1 MTVQELSKAL
11 SPMGY
16 TVEDTDDVVRII
28 VDPSDFIRG
37 APKLSGD
44 LQRVGWRRSYSYRSS
59 RPLTKAEAEVWDRH
73 LHPLNYLEPLAY
85 PKMPKVKKPKRTEPE
100 EETYVQLSFF

>member
-1 MTVQELSKAL
+1 MTVQELTKAL

-37 APKLSGD
+37 APKLQKD
-44 LQRVGWRRSYSYRSS
+44 LRAVGWRRSFSYRSS
-59 RPLTKAEAEVWDRH
+59 RPLSKEESAMWDKF
-73 LHPLNYLEPLAY
+73 LHPLDYLEPEK
-85 PKMPKVKKPKRTEPE
+85 PKPIPKPKKPKRTEPE
-100 EETYVQLSFF
+100 EDYVQLSLF

>member
-1 MTVQELSKAL
+1 MTVQELTKAL

-37 APKLSGD
+37 APKLQKD
-44 LQRVGWRRSYSYRSS
+44 LRAVGWRRSFSYRSS
-59 RPLTKAEAEVWDRH
+59 RPLSKEESAMWDKF
-73 LHPLNYLEPLAY
+73 LHPLDYLDAEPVK
-85 PKMPKVKKPKRTEPE
+85 PKPKKPKKPKQAGAE
-100 EETYVQLSFF
+100 EDYVQLSLF

>member
-16 TVEDTDDVVRII
+16 TVEDTEDVVRII

-37 APKLSGD
+37 APKLQKD
-44 LQRVGWRRSYSYRSS
+44 LEKVGWRRSYSYCAS
-59 RPLTKAEAEVWDRH
+59 RLLTEAEAEAWDRH
-73 LHPLNYLEPLAY
+73 LHPLDYLEPLAY
-85 PKMPKVKKPKRTEPE
+85 PKMPKVKKPKQTEPE
-100 EETYVQLSFF
+100 EETYIQLSLF

>member
-16 TVEDTDDVVRII
+16 TVEDTEDVVRII

-37 APKLSGD
+37 APKLQKD
-44 LQRVGWRRSYSYRSS
+44 LEKVGWRRSYSYRSS
-59 RPLTKAEAEVWDRH
+59 RPLSKEEGEMWDRF
-73 LHPLNYLEPLAY
+73 LHPLDYLESEPVK
-85 PKMPKVKKPKRTEPE
+85 PKPKKPKRTEAE
-100 EETYVQLSFF
+100 EEYVQLSLF

>member
-16 TVEDTDDVVRII
+16 TVEDTEDVVRII

-37 APKLSGD
+37 APKLHKD
-44 LQRVGWRRSYSYRSS
+44 LLAVGWRRSFSYRAS
-59 RPLTKAEAEVWDRH
+59 RPLTKEESAMWDRF
-73 LHPLNYLEPLAY
+73 LHPLDYLEPEPVK
-85 PKMPKVKKPKRTEPE
+85 PKLKKPKRTEPE
-100 EETYVQLSFF
+100 EETYIQLSLF

>member
-16 TVEDTDDVVRII
+16 TVEDTEDVVRII

-37 APKLSGD
+37 APKLHRD
-44 LQRVGWRRSYSYRSS
+44 LKAVGWRRSFSYRAS
-59 RPLTKAEAEVWDRH
+59 RPLTKNESEMWDRFM
-73 LHPLNYLEPLAY
+73 HPLDYLDTEPVK
-85 PKMPKVKKPKRTEPE
+85 PKPKKPKPKRTEPK
-100 EETYVQLSFF
+100 EETYIQLSLF

>member
-16 TVEDTDDVVRII
+16 TVEDTEDVVRIT

-44 LQRVGWRRSYSYRSS
+44 LQKVGWRRSYSYRAS
-59 RPLTKAEAEVWDRH
+59 RPLTKAEQKEWDRH
-73 LHPLNYLEPLAY
+73 LHPLDYLEIEKLK
-85 PKMPKVKKPKRTEPE
+85 PKPKKPKRTEPE
-100 EETYVQLSFF
+100 EEYVQLSLF

>member
-16 TVEDTDDVVRII
+16 TVEDTGDVVRII

-37 APKLSGD
+37 APKLHKD
-44 LQRVGWRRSYSYRSS
+44 LKAVGWRRSFSYRSS
-59 RPLTKAEAEVWDRH
+59 RPLTKNESAMWDRF
-73 LHPLNYLEPLAY
+73 LHPLDYLDVEPVK
-85 PKMPKVKKPKRTEPE
+85 PKPKKPKRTEPE
-100 EETYVQLSFF
+100 EEYIQLSLF

>member
-11 SPMGY
+11 SLMGY
-16 TVEDTDDVVRII
+16 TVEDMEDVVRII

-37 APKLSGD
+37 APKLHKD
-44 LQRVGWRRSYSYRSS
+44 LEKVGWRRSFSYRAS
-59 RPLTKAEAEVWDRH
+59 RPLTKEEGEMWDRF

-85 PKMPKVKKPKRTEPE
+85 PKMPKVKKSKRMEQE
-100 EETYVQLSFF
+100 EEYVQLSLF

>member
-16 TVEDTDDVVRII
+16 TVEDTEDVVRII

-73 LHPLNYLEPLAY
+73 LHPLDYLDVEPVK
-85 PKMPKVKKPKRTEPE
+85 PKPKKPKRTEPE
-100 EETYVQLSFF
+100 EETYIQLSLF

>member
-16 TVEDTDDVVRII
+16 TVEDTEDVVRII

-37 APKLSGD
+37 APKLQKD
-44 LQRVGWRRSYSYRSS
+44 LEAVGWRRSYSYRSS
-59 RPLTKAEAEVWDRH
+59 RPLSKEESAMWDRF
-73 LHPLNYLEPLAY
+73 LHPLDYLEPEK
-85 PKMPKVKKPKRTEPE
+85 PKPKPKKPKRTEPE
-100 EETYVQLSFF
+100 EDYVQLSLF

>member
-16 TVEDTDDVVRII
+16 TVEDTEDVVRII

-37 APKLSGD
+37 APKLHKD
-44 LQRVGWRRSYSYRSS
+44 LKAVGWRRSFSYRSS
-59 RPLTKAEAEVWDRH
+59 RPLNKEESAMWDRF
-73 LHPLNYLEPLAY
+73 LHPLDYLEPEPVK
-85 PKMPKVKKPKRTEPE
+85 PKKAKPKRTEPE
-100 EETYVQLSFF
+100 EETYIQLSLF

>member
-16 TVEDTDDVVRII
+16 TVEDTEDVVRII

-37 APKLSGD
+37 APKLHKD
-44 LQRVGWRRSYSYRSS
+44 LRAVGWNRSFSYRAS
-59 RPLTKAEAEVWDRH
+59 RPLTKNESEMWDRF
-73 LHPLNYLEPLAY
+73 LRPLEYLEPE
-85 PKMPKVKKPKRTEPE
+85 KPKPKPAPKQKKEPAA
-100 EETYVQLSFF
+100 YIQLSLFD

>member
-16 TVEDTDDVVRII
+16 TVEDTEDVVRII

-37 APKLSGD
+37 APKLQKD
-44 LQRVGWRRSYSYRSS
+44 LEKVGWRRSFSYRAS
-59 RPLTKAEAEVWDRH
+59 RPLTKNESEMWDRF
-73 LHPLNYLEPLAY
+73 LHPLDYLEPEK
-85 PKMPKVKKPKRTEPE
+85 PKPKPKRAEPE
-100 EETYVQLSFF
+100 EETYIQLSLF

>member
-1 MTVQELSKAL
+1 MTVQELTKAL

-16 TVEDTDDVVRII
+16 VVEDTEDVVRIT

-44 LQRVGWRRSYSYRSS
+44 LQKVGWRRSYSYRAS
-59 RPLTKAEAEVWDRH
+59 RPLTKAEAEAWDRF
-73 LHPLNYLEPLAY
+73 LHPLDYLDTEPVK
-85 PKMPKVKKPKRTEPE
+85 PKPKPKKPKRTEPE
-100 EETYVQLSFF
+100 EEYVQLTLF

>member
-11 SPMGY
+11 SLMGY
-16 TVEDTDDVVRII
+16 TVEDTEDVVRII

-44 LQRVGWRRSYSYRSS
+44 LQKVGWRRSYSYRAS
-59 RPLTKAEAEVWDRH
+59 RPLTKAEQKEWDRH
-73 LHPLNYLEPLAY
+73 LHPLEYLEIEKLK
-85 PKMPKVKKPKRTEPE
+85 PKPKKPKLTEPE
-100 EETYVQLSFF
+100 EEYVQLSLF

>member
-11 SPMGY
+11 SLMGY
-16 TVEDTDDVVRII
+16 TVEDTEDVVRII

-44 LQRVGWRRSYSYRSS
+44 LEKVGWRRSYSYRAS
-59 RPLTKAEAEVWDRH
+59 RPLTKEESEMWDRF
-73 LHPLNYLEPLAY
+73 LHPLDYLESEPVKSK
-85 PKMPKVKKPKRTEPE
+85 PKKPKRTEPE
-100 EETYVQLSFF
+100 EEYVQLSLF

>member
-1 MTVQELSKAL
+1 MTVQELAKAL

-44 LQRVGWRRSYSYRSS
+44 LERVGWRRSYSYRAS
-59 RPLTKAEAEVWDRH
+59 RPLTKAEAEAWDRF
-73 LHPLNYLEPLAY
+73 LHPLDYLESLAY
-85 PKMPKVKKPKRTEPE
+85 PKMPKVKRPKRTEPE
-100 EETYVQLSFF
+100 EETYIQLSLF

>member
-16 TVEDTDDVVRII
+16 TVEDTGDVVRII

-37 APKLSGD
+37 APKLHKD
-44 LQRVGWRRSYSYRSS
+44 LKAVGWRRSFSYRAS
-59 RPLTKAEAEVWDRH
+59 RPLSKEESEMWDKF
-73 LHPLNYLEPLAY
+73 LHPLEYLEPEK
-85 PKMPKVKKPKRTEPE
+85 PKKPKRTEQE
-100 EETYVQLSFF
+100 EEYVQLSLF

>member
-73 LHPLNYLEPLAY
+73 LHPLDYLEPEPVK
-85 PKMPKVKKPKRTEPE
+85 PKPKKPKRTEPE
-100 EETYVQLSFF
+100 EETYIQLSLF

>member
-37 APKLSGD
+37 APKLHKD
-44 LQRVGWRRSYSYRSS
+44 LQAVGWRRSYSYRAS
-59 RPLTKAEAEVWDRH
+59 RPLTKAEAEAWDRR
-73 LHPLNYLEPLAY
+73 LHPLEYLEVEKLK
-85 PKMPKVKKPKRTEPE
+85 PKPKKPKRTEPE
-100 EETYVQLSFF
+100 EETYIQLSLF

>member
-16 TVEDTDDVVRII
+16 TVEDTEDVVRII

-37 APKLSGD
+37 TPKLHRD
-44 LQRVGWRRSYSYRSS
+44 LKAVGWRRSYSYRSS
-59 RPLTKAEAEVWDRH
+59 RPLTKNESEMWDRF
-73 LHPLNYLEPLAY
+73 LHPLDYLEIEKLK
-85 PKMPKVKKPKRTEPE
+85 PKPKKPKRTEPE
-100 EETYVQLSFF
+100 EEYVQLSLF

>member
-16 TVEDTDDVVRII
+16 TVEDTEDVVRIT

-44 LQRVGWRRSYSYRSS
+44 LQKAGWRRSYSYRAS
-59 RPLTKAEAEVWDRH
+59 RPLTAEEQKAWDRF
-73 LHPLNYLEPLAY
+73 LRPLEYLEPLAY

-100 EETYVQLSFF
+100 EEYIQLSLF